1 MARNIIMP
9 KLGLTMT
16 QGRITRWL
24 KKEGEQIKVGE
35 PVAEIETD
43 KINAEV
49 ESTLNGYIL
58 KILAQE
64 GEEVAITVPICIVGE
79 NNTLET
85 SQVDNLTN
93 NEETKVETVTTG
105 RIFITP
111 IAKRLAAENR
121 LGYKTIKGNG
131 PLGRIVKADV
141 LKAVDSVEAGSNIVI
156 ADTANSSRAKIS
168 PLARTMAQEN
178 GIDIS
183 KITGTGPEGR
193 IVKEDIQAAMHEK
206 TSIKTV
212 MAEPIVAEPVLE
224 TVQVHN
230 ETLAGGRRVPLSG
243 MRKIIAQRL
252 TQSKHDT
259 PHVYFKVN
267 VDATRII
274 ELKNQISDLVK
285 DKTGKK
291 LSINEV
297 IIRAVASALEAFPDV
312 NVSLVDNEIIYHDNI
327 NIGMAV
333 SVEKGLVVPVIND
346 ANKMSLS
353 EINKIAGELAM
364 KAKDGKLNMDEM
376 SGGTF
381 TISNLGAYGI
391 DEFSAIINLP
401 ESAILAVG
409 AAAEAPCVEN
419 GQVVIKTR
427 MNLTLSVDHRVIDG
441 ALAARF
447 MKKLK
452 EFLEN
457 PYLLLI

>member
-93 NEETKVETVTTG
+93 NEETK
-105 RIFITP
+105 
-111 IAKRLAAENR
+111 
-121 LGYKTIKGNG
+121 
-131 PLGRIVKADV
+131 IVKADV

-183 KITGTGPEGR
+183 KITGTGSEGR

>member
-93 NEETKVETVTTG
+93 NEETK
-105 RIFITP
+105 
-111 IAKRLAAENR
+111 
-121 LGYKTIKGNG
+121 
-131 PLGRIVKADV
+131 IVKADV